1 MPMTFNKV
9 WQEGFI
15 FKLKSIEIPMC
26 YTNVLLDLK

>member
-1 MPMTFNKV
+1 MPMTFDKV
-9 WQEGFI
+9 WCEGLI